1 MQKIFEGNVV
11 FSKKGRD
18 KGHMFV
24 VLLSLDN
31 GFVQICDGDLRKVAK
46 PKLKRC
52 KHLSATPHQA
62 NDIISL
68 YAMNRLKDSDVRK
81 ALKAFYVDEAAS
93 MGQAGHSSQVKEND
107 AGNYATEQNKEGH
120 PIV

>member
-31 GFVQICDGDLRKVAK
+31 GFVLVCDGDCRKVAN
-46 PKLKRC
+46 PKRKRC

-81 ALKAFYVDEAAS
+81 ALKAFHVDEAAS
-93 MGQAGHSSQVKEND
+93 MGQAGHSSQVKEHD
-107 AGNYATEQNKEGH
+107 AGNHATEQNKEGH